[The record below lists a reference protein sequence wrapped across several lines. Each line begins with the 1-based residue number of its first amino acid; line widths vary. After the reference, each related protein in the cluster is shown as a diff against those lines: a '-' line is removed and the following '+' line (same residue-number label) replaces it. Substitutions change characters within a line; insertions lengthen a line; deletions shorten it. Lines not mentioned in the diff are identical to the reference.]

1 MNQYFD
7 HTTKAGM
14 FSGTLLTLW
23 GMLDGN
29 DLLKT
34 AILAGIG
41 ALVSFVVTHLLK
53 YILNKFRK

>member
-14 FSGTLLTLW
+14 FLGTLLTLW